1 MERHPWEPVCER
13 PGGLVV
19 PARIGTTAG
28 PTRGEAR
35 GPGWERCAPGWWV
48 PRARADCIEQHILEQ
63 AARLPDSG
71 AVTGWA
77 ALRWRG
83 AAFFDGTTGR
93 TGRLPVPLV
102 LGGGANLR
110 WHARSTI
117 SRERFPPSERTVV
130 DGIPVATVQRAVFDE
145 MRRVGTLLHAVQTIE
160 MTAAARLISVALMT
174 AYVTPGRKG
183 FTGVPLARRA
193 LALAIDDSR
202 SPRETW
208 LRLIWLSLGLPAPL
222 CNQPV
227 FDLGGRLLGYPD
239 LFDPVAGLVGEYDG
253 ADHKGRERHRR
264 DVARQQLF
272 RDHGLEYF
280 EVVAG
285 DTAEVAGARMLRAR
299 RRARFHPPEARAW
312 TLEPPPR
319 WPVEE
324 TLDQRLVRWGLV
336 HQLTHH

>member
-1 MERHPWEPVCER
+1 VSHSRGAHSRWPS
-13 PGGLVV
+13 
-19 PARIGTTAG
+19 TTA
-28 PTRGEAR
+28 
-35 GPGWERCAPGWWV
+35 AP
-48 PRARADCIEQHILEQ
+48 
-63 AARLPDSG
+63 
-71 AVTGWA
+71 
-77 ALRWRG
+77 
-83 AAFFDGTTGR
+83 
-93 TGRLPVPLV
+93 
-102 LGGGANLR
+102 
-110 WHARSTI
+110 
-117 SRERFPPSERTVV
+117 
-130 DGIPVATVQRAVFDE
+130 
-145 MRRVGTLLHAVQTIE
+145 
-160 MTAAARLISVALMT
+160 
-174 AYVTPGRKG
+174 
-183 FTGVPLARRA
+183 
-193 LALAIDDSR
+193 
-202 SPRETW
+202 PRETW
-208 LRLIWLSLGLPAPL
+208 LRLIWRSLGLPAPL

-319 WPVEE
+319 SPVEE